1 MWRLRPERRKHL
13 AVILMRI
20 CLLPC
25 TTFATSHA
33 AAPASPPPSPS
44 SLSAATPTTP
54 GAPVSPGGV
63 NFQERLL
70 LVDINQ
76 QKLNETV
83 MLLEGASG
91 ELYVSVPDLHR
102 WRLRL
107 PDMSAAIDYQGEA
120 FVPVK
125 SLAGVSQ
132 VLNLAR
138 LTLMLSVR
146 PEAFLATARDAATV
160 SLPRATRSAP
170 GGFLNYDLF
179 VTHDRDATQKTA
191 QLELGIFNRFGVGT
205 GTVLIQQPSPNAQVT
220 RLDTTW
226 TVDYPEAR
234 QSLRIGDAV
243 NRSGS
248 WGRSVRFGGVQ
259 FGSNF
264 ATQPGFVTLPMQ
276 SVTGQAVL
284 PSTVDVF
291 VNNALVSRQNVP
303 PGPFSISNLPV
314 VTGAGEV
321 RLVVRD
327 VLGREQLVTQPF
339 YASQALLRKGLV
351 DFSSELG
358 VIRNNFGISSFDYG
372 SWLGSTTIRRGMTD
386 QFTGEVRAEIMRN
399 QVALGGGGDYLLPGV
414 GTISTYAAGSHSER
428 NSGPSSQIDSNVPTR
443 SGGLLL
449 VGFEYQAARWSLSAR
464 TQWMQRGFTQVGD
477 QSSNQVQQ
485 VQGQVGEQPGE
496 QASSTGQPFAWTLP
510 AARISSVSLGV
521 ATGGGASVGFG
532 FVDQR
537 NRDQPDLRIAT
548 LSVGMSL
555 GKWASFSL
563 SALRNL
569 VGEKTTT
576 LFAMVSVPLDMATS
590 AGLSTEAVR
599 GAGRNRQ
606 STAATL
612 QRNLPSGE
620 GYGYRALVRDD
631 ASGEASLTLQN
642 NVGTYTAGVA
652 RSGGAIATRLDVSGG
667 VAFLGGDAFPSRRI
681 DQSFAVVRIPDYPNV
696 RIYADNQPAGR
707 TDARGNALIP
717 RLRAYDN
724 NLISVEQRDLPMDA
738 SIGTLKLKVT
748 PYLRSGMEVT
758 FPIKHSRSATLT
770 IRLDDG
776 SPLPIGA
783 TVRVTGNGE
792 QHVVGYDGEVYVVG
806 LGPHNRLR
814 ANWRGQDCD
823 IEVPFLPSK
832 DPLPHLGSFVCQGVQ
847 P

>member
-1 MWRLRPERRKHL
+1 MWRSRPGRRKHL
-13 AVILMRI
+13 PVILMSM

-25 TTFATSHA
+25 TAVATSHA
-33 AAPASPPPSPS
+33 TPPP
-44 SLSAATPTTP
+44 LSAAAATNAAAPMAL
-54 GAPVSPGGV
+54 GAIVSV
-63 NFQERLL
+63 AEANFKERLL

-83 MLLEGASG
+83 MLLEGAGSA
-91 ELYVSVPDLHR
+91 LYVSVPDLQR

-107 PDMSAAIDYQGEA
+107 PEMSAAIDYEGVV

-125 SLAGVSQ
+125 ALAGVSQ
-132 VLNLAR
+132 VLNLTR
-138 LTLMLSVR
+138 LTLMLEAR
-146 PEAFLATARDAATV
+146 PEAFLTTARDAATP
-160 SLPRATRSAP
+160 SLPQATQSKP
-170 GGFLNYDLF
+170 GGFINYDLF
-179 VTHDRDATQKTA
+179 VTHDQDATRKTG
-191 QLELGIFNRFGVGT
+191 QLELGVFNRFGVGT
-205 GTVLIQQPSPNAQVT
+205 GTILIQQPSLNAQVT

-243 NRSGS
+243 SRPGS
-248 WGRSVRFGGVQ
+248 WGRSTRFGGVQ

-264 ATQPGFVTLPMQ
+264 ATQPGFVTFPLQ
-276 SVTGQAVL
+276 SVAGQAVL

-314 VTGAGEV
+314 VTGTGEV

-339 YASQALLRKGLV
+339 YASQALLREGLV

-358 VIRNNFGISSFDYG
+358 LVRNNFGISSFDYG
-372 SWLGSTTIRRGMTD
+372 SWLGSSTVRRGMSD
-386 QFTGEVRAEIMRN
+386 HFTGELHAEIMRN
-399 QVALGGGGDYLLPGV
+399 QVAVGGGGDYLLPGF
-414 GTISTYAAGSHSER
+414 GTISTYAAGSR
-428 NSGPSSQIDSNVPTR
+428 SSAASSPTR
-443 SGGLLL
+443 SGGLLA
-449 VGFEYQAARWSLSAR
+449 VGFERQAARWSLSAR

-477 QSSNQVQQ
+477 QAGDLVVDQSGDQALSS
-485 VQGQVGEQPGE
+485 
-496 QASSTGQPFAWTLP
+496 GQPQPLKLP
-510 AARISSVSLGV
+510 AARISSFSLGV
-521 ATGGGASVGFG
+521 TTGGGVSVGFG

-548 LSVGMSL
+548 LSLGMSL
-555 GKWASFSL
+555 GKWASISL
-563 SALRNL
+563 SALRNM

-576 LFAMVSVPLDMATS
+576 LFAMVNVPLGMATS
-590 AGLSTEAVR
+590 AGLSAETVR
-599 GAGRNRQ
+599 GAGRNREG
-606 STAATL
+606 TVATL

-620 GYGYRALVRDD
+620 GFGYRAMVRDD
-631 ASGEASLTLQN
+631 SSGEASLTLQN

-652 RSGGAIATRLDVSGG
+652 RSGGSISTRLDVSGG
-667 VAFLGGDAFPSRRI
+667 VAFLGGDVFPSRRI

-696 RIYADNQPAGR
+696 RVYADNQPAGR

-724 NLISVEQRDLPMDA
+724 NLISIEQRDLPMDA
-738 SIGTLKLKVT
+738 TIGSLKLRIT
-748 PYLRSGMEVT
+748 PYLRSGVDVT

-776 SPLPIGA
+776 TALPVGA
-783 TVRVTGNGE
+783 TVRVADNGE

-806 LGPHNRLR
+806 LAPRNRLR
-814 ANWRGQDCD
+814 ANWRKQECD
-823 IEVPFLPSK
+823 IDVPFSPTK
-832 DPLPHLGSFVCQGVQ
+832 DPLPHLGSFVCKGVQ